1 MDTFKALTSRRT
13 VRSFAQNPVA
23 KDDLL
28 RLVKAA
34 RLAPSAANTQSLEY
48 VIITEEPRLGE
59 IFDCLKWAAYI
70 APRGNPAPDK
80 RPTAYIAVVLRA
92 DYKPPVTQ
100 AYDVGA
106 AIQSICTGA
115 VALSLGSCWLKAINY
130 PRASKIMNLPEGVTL
145 DSIVA
150 LGFPDET
157 PQVVDLEPGQSGLEV
172 IKYWRDDDGR
182 HFVPKRAMEDLVH
195 WEGYEE

>member
-1 MDTFKALTSRRT
+1 MDTFQALTKRRT
-13 VRSFAQNPVA
+13 VRSFSQEPVSR
-23 KDDLL
+23 DDLS
-28 RLVKAA
+28 RLVEAA

-48 VIITEEPRLGE
+48 VIITAEPKLSE
-59 IFDCLKWAAYI
+59 LFDCLSWAAYI
-70 APRGNPAPDK
+70 APKGNPAPDK
-80 RPTAYIAVVLRA
+80 RPMAYIAVVLRE

-115 VALSLGSCWLKAINY
+115 VALGLGSCWLKAINY
-130 PRASKIMNLPEGVTL
+130 PRASKIMNLPDGVAL

-150 LGFPDET
+150 LGYPAET
-157 PQVVDLEPGQSGLEV
+157 PQVVDLEPGQGGLEV
-172 IKYWRDDDGR
+172 IKYWRDDHGQ
-182 HFVPKRAMEDLVH
+182 HFVPKRSFSDLVH